1 MNSKMW
7 GFLLIAG
14 IILVIIG
21 ISKFM
26 NERSVSSVLFILS
39 GISFSIASIS
49 NSRNRNRRNPK

>member
-1 MNSKMW
+1 LNSKMW